1 MLLRLYALWT
11 GIWLRLVGARRHRVE
26 AGGYSMVVHELGPRD
41 APTWLLL
48 HGLGATAASWMAVL
62 RAVRRRRRL
71 LVPELSA
78 LGGTRGPAPAVQVA
92 EASAVLAGLVE
103 RLCDGRAATVLGMS
117 LGGWMAVRLALA
129 RPELVER
136 LVLIDSAGWHDQ
148 DWDHVR
154 ALVTLQSEDDVERL
168 YRTLFVRTP
177 PVLRW
182 SRGAFLDAY
191 TSPAVRSILEHTR
204 EENTFSAADLGQ
216 LSIPTGLVWGER
228 DGLFPPRIGEQMAA
242 SLRTARLEIVPGCG
256 HGLHWECPDR
266 FVAAVERAASFQR
279 PVR

>member
-11 GIWLRLVGARRHRVE
+11 GIWLRLVGARRHRVD
-26 AGGYSMVVHELGPRD
+26 AAGYSLVVHELGSRD
-41 APTWLLL
+41 APAWLLL
-48 HGLGATAASWMAVL
+48 HGLGATAVSWMAVL
-62 RAVRRRRRL
+62 REARHRRRL

-92 EASAVLAGLVE
+92 EAPAVLSALLE
-103 RLCDGRAATVLGMS
+103 RLCGGRAATVLGMS

-136 LVLIDSAGWHDQ
+136 LVLVDSAGWHYQ

-154 ALVTLQSEDDVERL
+154 ALVTLETEDDVEQL
-168 YRTLFVRTP
+168 YRALFVRTP

-204 EENTFSAADLGQ
+204 EEDTFTAADLAR
-216 LSIPTGLVWGER
+216 LSIPAGLVWGER

-242 SLRTARLEIVPGCG
+242 SLRTAHLEVVPACG
-256 HGLHWECPDR
+256 HGLHWECPNR
-266 FVAAVERAASFQR
+266 FIAAVERAADF
-279 PVR
+279 